1 VREKKLP
8 FSKKEVVDYEKKR
21 YRGLDQRFVHSREQK
36 ILKKTFDRIGETS
49 GLALDLPCGYGRFS
63 SFLMERGFGL
73 INCDIS
79 YAMVERANEN
89 AVWMSLRAQRGN
101 LTTMRLRSMV
111 RARRR
116 NPVPRNDILCG
127 AVADATSGL
136 PFKDGTFSLVLS
148 MRFFHHVHRSE
159 DRKKILDEYA
169 RISSGWVVLSYYQS
183 NALHK
188 IQRKL
193 RRKIKKTPTRIKM
206 ITQQEFQSEAEES
219 GFEVVS
225 VIPLF
230 RGLHSQHIVLLKKAK
245 TRT

>member
-1 VREKKLP
+1 M
-8 FSKKEVVDYEKKR
+8 
-21 YRGLDQRFVHSREQK
+21 
-36 ILKKTFDRIGETS
+36 IGETS

-63 SFLMERGFGL
+63 AFLLDKGFGL

-79 YAMVERANEN
+79 HAMVERANES

-101 LTTMRLRSMV
+101 LTTMRLRSLF

-116 NPVPRNDILCG
+116 NPAPRNDILSG

-136 PFKDGTFSLVLS
+136 PFREAVFSLVFS
-148 MRFFHHVHRSE
+148 MRFFHHVHHSE
-159 DRKKILDEYA
+159 DRRKILNEYS
-169 RISSGWVVLSYYQS
+169 RVSSEWVVLSYYQS

-188 IQRKL
+188 IQRKF

-206 ITQQEFQSEAEES
+206 ITRQDFQSEAEEA
-219 GFEVVS
+219 GFEVIS
-225 VIPLF
+225 VFPLF

-245 TRT
+245 TKT